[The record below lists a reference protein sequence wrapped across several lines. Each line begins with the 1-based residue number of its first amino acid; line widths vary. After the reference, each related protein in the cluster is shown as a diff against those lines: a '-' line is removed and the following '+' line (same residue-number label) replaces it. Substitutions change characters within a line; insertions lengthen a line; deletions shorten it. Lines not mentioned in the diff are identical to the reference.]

1 MILGVGTDLVAIE
14 PFAEQMAEPAS
25 RFARVFTGRERR
37 TCASRPNPTASLAAR
52 WAAKE
57 AFIKAWSAA
66 LTGTAPP
73 LSPDLLDWAEIE
85 TVHDAWNR
93 PSLLLH
99 GEVARLVRASLGMPV
114 AHVSLSHDGP
124 VALATVILDNRE
136 D

>member
-14 PFAEQMAEPAS
+14 SFAQQLAEPAT

-37 TCASRPNPTASLAAR
+37 VCASRPNETASLAAR
-52 WAAKE
+52 WAVKE

-73 LSPDLLDWAEIE
+73 LSPDLVDWAEIE
-85 TVHDAWNR
+85 TTHDAWNR

-99 GEVARLVRASLGMPV
+99 GEVARLVAASLGMPV
-114 AHVSLSHDGP
+114 AHVSISHDGP
-124 VALATVILDNRE
+124 IAMAVVILERRE